1 MEISTPNSKSK
12 ELITD
17 DKTKMKFFYDDK
29 TISFNIIQNII
40 PIKEYEAQFTLEQLY
55 KINKYFINFEN
66 TNELLDNLIDS
77 IKNKKSNLKFKEKEC
92 LLQIINPITN
102 KNFDLSINIKEKDMN
117 SRIKDLEEII
127 SQQNN
132 KILFLE
138 EKIKQFEPMFEEYI
152 NKKKEEKDNIS
163 KMFKE
168 SQIIDKDEKKLLI
181 EWLPNKPK
189 SINLIM
195 NSKIDGD
202 TSKAFQDKC
211 GGKKPTY
218 AIIKTKKGYKFGGYT
233 TECWKSGQI
242 KDNNAFVFSLNKKK
256 KYNILKPDY
265 ATGFALN
272 DYWLFG
278 YSYNA
283 IVVYDNCTSNNSS
296 NVGNGTYDIKEQYEL
311 NGGEQYFTV
320 ESFEVYQVNY

>member
-55 KINKYFINFEN
+55 IINKYFINFEN
-66 TNELLDNLIDS
+66 SNELLDNLIDS

-202 TSKAFQDKC
+202 ISKAFQDKC

-233 TECWKSGQI
+233 TEYWKEGKI

-256 KYNILKPDY
+256 KYNILNPDY
-265 ATGFALN
+265 ATGFSLN
-272 DYWLFG
+272 SWWMFG

-283 IVVYDNCTSNNSS
+283 IVVYDNCTSKGSS
-296 NVGNGTYDIKEQYEL
+296 YVYNGTYDIKEQYEL
-311 NGGEQYFTV
+311 NGGERNFTV
-320 ESFEVYQVNY
+320 ESFEIYQVNY

>member
-29 TISFNIIQNII
+29 TISFNITQNII
-40 PIKEYEAQFTLEQLY
+40 PIKEYEVQFTLEQLY

-102 KNFDLSINIKEKDMN
+102 NNFDLSINIKEKDMN

-138 EKIKQFEPMFEEYI
+138 EKIKQFEPIIEEYI
-152 NKKKEEKDNIS
+152 NKKKEENYLS

-233 TECWKSGQI
+233 TECWKQGKI

-256 KYNILKPDY
+256 KYNILNPDY
-265 ATGFALN
+265 ATGFSLN
-272 DYWLFG
+272 KLWLFG
-278 YSYNA
+278 YGFNA
-283 IVVYDNCTSNNSS
+283 IVVYDNCTSKGSS
-296 NVGNGTYDIKEQYEL
+296 YVGNKTYDIKEQYEL
-311 NGGEQYFTV
+311 NGGERNFTV
-320 ESFEVYQVNY
+320 ESFEIYQVNY